1 MTLEHLL
8 DFTIFDNSGFAYI
21 ADGLA
26 IKKSIDEFLILEN
39 NEEIASI
46 PDKVSLG
53 SVDMSSGEVYTSKG
67 GLFSKLDY
75 EPSSNATKNVFN
87 EDISVFNF
95 NPPIFGVTVLGASHG
110 FDPKGSVSGYII
122 WINGRLIY
130 LKIITKY
137 LMFLEELW
145 LILHLFHHKF

>member
-1 MTLEHLL
+1 M
-8 DFTIFDNSGFAYI
+8 DFTIFDNLGFAYI

-26 IKKSIDEFLILEN
+26 IKKSNEEFLVLEN
-39 NEEIASI
+39 NQEIASI

-53 SVDMSSGEVYTSKG
+53 TVDLFNEEVYTSKT

-75 EPSSNATKNVFN
+75 ESFSNTKKNVFN
-87 EDISVFNF
+87 EDIADFNF

-122 WINGRLIY
+122 WINGR
-130 LKIITKY
+130 
-137 LMFLEELW
+137 
-145 LILHLFHHKF
+145 

>member
-1 MTLEHLL
+1 MDHLL
-8 DFTIFDNSGFAYI
+8 DFTIFDSSGFAYI

-26 IKKSIDEFLILEN
+26 IKKSNEVFLVLEN

-46 PDKVSLG
+46 PDRVDLK
-53 SVDMSSGEVYTSKG
+53 SVDLSSDDVYTTKA

-75 EPSSNATKNVFN
+75 ENSNHATKNIFN
-87 EDISVFNF
+87 EDISAFNF

-122 WINGRLIY
+122 WINGR
-130 LKIITKY
+130 
-137 LMFLEELW
+137 F
-145 LILHLFHHKF
+145 F

>member
-1 MTLEHLL
+1 MEHLL
-8 DFTIFDNSGFAYI
+8 DFTIFDNLGFAYI

-26 IKKSIDEFLILEN
+26 IKKSNEVFLVLEN
-39 NEEIASI
+39 NQEIASI

-53 SVDMSSGEVYTSKG
+53 TVDLFNEEVYTSKT

-75 EPSSNATKNVFN
+75 ESFSNTKKNVFN
-87 EDISVFNF
+87 EDIADFNF

-122 WINGRLIY
+122 WINGR
-130 LKIITKY
+130 
-137 LMFLEELW
+137 
-145 LILHLFHHKF
+145 